1 MLTRP
6 EPTSNGNCD
15 SWDFIV
21 GKTPQTYSDMGAAAR
36 SLQANNI
43 NLFTTYQHSR
53 GGVIWTTCG

>member
-21 GKTPQTYSDMGAAAR
+21 GKNPQMHSVLDAAGDT
-36 SLQANNI
+36 LQANNI
-43 NLFTTYQHSR
+43 NLFTTYQHFD
-53 GGVIWTTCG
+53 

>member
-21 GKTPQTYSDMGAAAR
+21 GKNPQMHSVLDAAGDA
-36 SLQANNI
+36 LQANNI
-43 NLFTTYQHSR
+43 NLFTTYQHFD
-53 GGVIWTTCG
+53 

>member
-21 GKTPQTYSDMGAAAR
+21 GKKSKTHSGSDAAMGT
-36 SLQANNI
+36 LQANNI
-43 NLFTTYQHSR
+43 NLFTAY
-53 GGVIWTTCG
+53 